1 MIVTVREFLLEQDLE
16 RACELGVRAREDDP
30 AVEPFAQ
37 RLPVIASGPRALLE
51 LWQVAEG
58 EDGLL
63 YGIAFAAVRE
73 ARRRKPSKAEHQSP
87 MLAGLSAPESSQPF
101 SPADAHLSIEVYGVV
116 DRTLRRQGL
125 GRQLFEPVVQF
136 ALNAPGTTLRAR
148 IPEAPPAEKF
158 LTALGF
164 GQASAQLS
172 LARAVEAPAP
182 RETPGVIVKPLNRRD
197 RRSTEAYR
205 KLSNEAWVDAPDA
218 FETRAD
224 ELAQLLGDLGRV
236 LLLAEMESRPAGYL
250 SAVWLGETLAIEE
263 VAVLPHYRRSGIG
276 RALVTAALQQART
289 VLLTV
294 SERNAAARALYKG
307 LGFQQ
312 VGRRLVWELKA
323 A

>member
-1 MIVTVREFLLEQDLE
+1 VIVTVREFLLEQDLE
-16 RACELGVRAREDDP
+16 RACGLGVRAREDDP

-58 EDGLL
+58 EDGKL

-73 ARRRKPSKAEHQSP
+73 ARRRKPTKAEHQSP
-87 MLAGLSAPESSQPF
+87 MLAGLSAPEITE
-101 SPADAHLSIEVYGVV
+101 PADAHLSIEVYGVV

-125 GRQLFEPVVQF
+125 GRQLFDPVVQF

-148 IPEAPPAEKF
+148 IREAPPAEKF
-158 LTALGF
+158 LKALGF
-164 GQASAQLS
+164 TQSSAQLS
-172 LARAVEAPAP
+172 LARSAEPPAP
-182 RETPGVIVKPLNRRD
+182 RETPGVLIKPLDRRD
-197 RRSTEAYR
+197 RRQTDAYR
-205 KLSNEAWVDAPDA
+205 KLSNDAWADAPDA

-224 ELAQLLGDLGRV
+224 ELEQLLSDLGRV
-236 LLLAEMESRPAGYL
+236 LLLAEMESKAAGYL

-263 VAVLPHYRRSGIG
+263 VAVLPQYRRFGIG
-276 RALVTAALQQART
+276 RALVTAALAKAQTA
-289 VLLTV
+289 LLTV

-312 VGRRLVWELKA
+312 VGRRLV
-323 A
+323 